1 MRPRGRGLRVAF
13 SRALR
18 RKVTVDVLR
27 HSRGAHVLGT
37 VRRVKRFAARTRSF
51 TWDGRGLAARAPG
64 YFTVRVRMRLPGGGV
79 DERRVVLERRR
90 GGRFAR
96 RPASVRRSSCRLFTR
111 FVLRSPVFGATR
123 KRRQTI
129 HFALA
134 HTVRARVDVLRG
146 RRVVRTLQRMRRL
159 PAGRARGLSL
169 AARSLPRGRYRIR
182 LTIRRAGAPARS
194 VTLVTRR
201 L

>member
-1 MRPRGRGLRVAF
+1 
-13 SRALR
+13 
-18 RKVTVDVLR
+18 
-27 HSRGAHVLGT
+27 
-37 VRRVKRFAARTRSF
+37 
-51 TWDGRGLAARAPG
+51 
-64 YFTVRVRMRLPGGGV
+64 MRLPGGGV

-90 GGRFAR
+90 GGHFAR

-111 FVLRSPVFGATR
+111 FVLRSPVFGGTR
-123 KRRQTI
+123 KRRQTV

-134 HTVRARVDVLRG
+134 RTARARVDVLRG
-146 RRVVRTLQRMRRL
+146 RRVVRTLQRMRRFR
-159 PAGRARGLSL
+159 AGRARGLSL
-169 AARSLPRGRYRIR
+169 PARALPRGRYRIR